1 MNDDIQSKGLG
12 FKQYVNGYIVIFE
25 ERMLV
30 RLEENFVKSSEG
42 NIFAKKR
49 ELLGVVCLHL
59 AKGKFATY

>member
-1 MNDDIQSKGLG
+1 MSAELHRLEMNDDIQSKGLD

-42 NIFAKKR
+42 NVFEKK
-49 ELLGVVCLHL
+49 
-59 AKGKFATY
+59 T

>member
-1 MNDDIQSKGLG
+1 MSAELHGLEMNDDIQSKGLD

-42 NIFAKKR
+42 NVFAKK
-49 ELLGVVCLHL
+49 
-59 AKGKFATY
+59 T